1 MNWYFFFYLQQ
12 YGFISATPHDNVIQ
26 LCFIGSTEWSC
37 NGSYD
42 ISILALDMR
51 GQPCRS
57 YEGNDPN
64 ILLSYSTYHIVYI
77 AHSFAAP
84 THAIMLVYEGV
95 ASEVVRS
102 EGVAH

>member
-1 MNWYFFFYLQQ
+1 VPRGRAERCTLLRSSITSLNHSHSH
-12 YGFISATPHDNVIQ
+12 ISPLNSIHVPHQVCI
-26 LCFIGSTEWSC
+26 
-37 NGSYD
+37 
-42 ISILALDMR
+42 MR